1 MVVAIA
7 AEYSAAP
14 KRLPN
19 KQGGVALAIVLWF
32 LAGMSLLVAGI
43 VHMGRMDVKMAQ
55 VHSSQAKVV
64 AAGDGAI
71 HLMMATFLRDPSR
84 RDQEQLQ
91 LSANFELGALP
102 VRVRMVPASGLVDIY
117 HAPPNLLAALFA
129 ARGALEPAEAEQL
142 AKSVLELR
150 ARTFSKLVSPEDLL
164 RVPGFNRALLDAL
177 RDDIRA
183 VQGGG
188 GLSWAKAPAEVLAAL
203 EQVDPQR
210 VAAIAAKRDA
220 TELGQEMAAG
230 ESLFRVDAIVDLG
243 GQQWLRRRWVKMES
257 GGSGGS
263 ELPWSFMRTESPRV
277 AGNGI

>member
-1 MVVAIA
+1 M
-7 AEYSAAP
+7 
-14 KRLPN
+14 
-19 KQGGVALAIVLWF
+19 
-32 LAGMSLLVAGI
+32 
-43 VHMGRMDVKMAQ
+43 
-55 VHSSQAKVV
+55 
-64 AAGDGAI
+64 
-71 HLMMATFLRDPSR
+71 
-84 RDQEQLQ
+84 
-91 LSANFELGALP
+91 
-102 VRVRMVPASGLVDIY
+102 
-117 HAPPNLLAALFA
+117 LAALFA

-150 ARTFSKLVSPEDLL
+150 ARTFSQLVGPEDLL

-203 EQVDPQR
+203 EQVDPRR